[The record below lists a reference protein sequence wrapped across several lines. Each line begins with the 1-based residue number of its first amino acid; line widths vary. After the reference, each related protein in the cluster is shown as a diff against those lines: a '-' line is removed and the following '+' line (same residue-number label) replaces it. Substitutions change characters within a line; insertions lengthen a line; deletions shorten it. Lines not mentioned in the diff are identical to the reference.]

1 MYSLC
6 LVVEI
11 FHGVIKKLADTRT
24 AAWTLKAI
32 KYLPREQHHT
42 TKLTSWAL
50 LVAGCFSA
58 GGAPLGFCNLACR
71 AAATTAGL
79 KTRVLG
85 LTAPFTEFLKK
96 FWFLLLHHGWCGSI
110 AWVATPMI
118 KENIAAATWAITVSI
133 NGFDC
138 VKMIL
143 PALYKATNTP
153 GPSHSLP
160 GDQYSFWQQV
170 FWLHLV
176 SPQYLPLKDFVLY
189 LEGSSFHFI
198 ILSNIEYSYLY
209 TMRRKALLLIKHPE
223 HAPRVFV

>member
-1 MYSLC
+1 M
-6 LVVEI
+6 
-11 FHGVIKKLADTRT
+11 GVIGSWLLFCR
-24 AAWTLKAI
+24 WC
-32 KYLPREQHHT
+32 
-42 TKLTSWAL
+42 TS
-50 LVAGCFSA
+50 GI
-58 GGAPLGFCNLACR
+58 CNLACR

-170 FWLHLV
+170 FWLHLI